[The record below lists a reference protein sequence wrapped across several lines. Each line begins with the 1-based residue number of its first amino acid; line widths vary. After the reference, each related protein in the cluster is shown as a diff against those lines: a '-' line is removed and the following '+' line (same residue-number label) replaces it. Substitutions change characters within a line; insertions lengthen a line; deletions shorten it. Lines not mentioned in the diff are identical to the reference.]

1 MIRRRRHHGGGVIV
15 FTFIFALLLTV
26 IPLPDWALTLRP
38 DWVGLVLIYWC
49 MALPDRVG
57 VTTGWFMGLMVDLL
71 TGTLLG
77 QHALSLT
84 VVAYV
89 TLNFHQRLRLV
100 PVWQQSLTILV
111 LLVLHQLLSLW
122 ISRIIGRPGVPWH
135 FWTPSLLG
143 MIIWPL
149 VYATLRGMRRGFRVN

>member
-1 MIRRRRHHGGGVIV
+1 MIRGRHHGGGVIV
-15 FTFIFALLLTV
+15 FTFIIALLLTV
-26 IPLPDWALTLRP
+26 IPLPDWARYMRP

-49 MALPDRVG
+49 MALPERVG
-57 VTTGWFMGLMVDLL
+57 VATGWFLGLMVDLL

-84 VVAYV
+84 VVAYIA
-89 TLNFHQRLRLV
+89 LKFHLRLRLV
-100 PVWQQSLTILV
+100 PVWQQSLTVLV

-122 ISRIIGRPGVPWH
+122 ISRIIGRPGAPWF
-135 FWTPSLLG
+135 FWMPSVLG

-149 VYATLRGMRRGFRVN
+149 VYATLRGLRRGFRVN

>member
-1 MIRRRRHHGGGVIV
+1 MIRSRHHGGGVII
-15 FTFIFALLLTV
+15 FTFIVALLLTV
-26 IPLPDWALTLRP
+26 IPLPDSVRYLRP

-57 VTTGWFMGLMVDLL
+57 VTTGWFAGLMVDML

-84 VVAYV
+84 IIAWL
-89 TLNFHQRLRLV
+89 TQKFHQRLRLV

-111 LLVLHQLLSLW
+111 LLVLHQLLALW
-122 ISRIIGRPGVPWH
+122 ISRIIGRPGAPWF
-135 FWTPSLLG
+135 FWMPSVLG

-149 VYATLRGMRRGFRVN
+149 MHTTLRGLRRGFRVN

>member
-15 FTFIFALLLTV
+15 FTFIIALLLTV

-84 VVAYV
+84 IVAYV

-135 FWTPSLLG
+135 FWAPSLLG

>member
-1 MIRRRRHHGGGVIV
+1 MIRSRHHGGGVII
-15 FTFIFALLLTV
+15 FTFIVALLLTV
-26 IPLPDWALTLRP
+26 IPLPDSVRYLRP

-57 VTTGWFMGLMVDLL
+57 VTTGWFVGLMVDLL

-84 VVAYV
+84 IVAWL
-89 TLNFHQRLRLV
+89 TQKFHQRLRLV

-111 LLVLHQLLSLW
+111 LLVLHQLLALW
-122 ISRIIGRPGVPWH
+122 ISRIIGRPGAPWF
-135 FWTPSLLG
+135 FWMPSVLG

-149 VYATLRGMRRGFRVN
+149 VHSTLRGMRRGFRVN

>member
-1 MIRRRRHHGGGVIV
+1 MIRSRHHGGGVII
-15 FTFIFALLLTV
+15 FTFIIALLMTV
-26 IPLPDWALTLRP
+26 IPLPDPVRYLRP

-49 MALPDRVG
+49 MALPERVG
-57 VTTGWFMGLMVDLL
+57 VTTGWFVGLLVDLL

-84 VVAYV
+84 IVAYL
-89 TLNFHQRLRLV
+89 TQKFHQRLRLV

-111 LLVLHQLLSLW
+111 LLVLHQLLALW
-122 ISRIIGRPGVPWH
+122 ISRIIGRPGVPWN
-135 FWTPSLLG
+135 FWMPSVLG

-149 VYATLRGMRRGFRVN
+149 VHTTLRGLRLGFRVN

>member
-1 MIRRRRHHGGGVIV
+1 MIRSRHHGGGVII
-15 FTFIFALLLTV
+15 FTFIIALLLTV
-26 IPLPDWALTLRP
+26 IPLPDPVRYLRP

-49 MALPDRVG
+49 MALPERVG
-57 VTTGWFMGLMVDLL
+57 VTTGWFVGLMVDLL

-84 VVAYV
+84 IVAYL
-89 TLNFHQRLRLV
+89 TQKFHQRLRLV

-111 LLVLHQLLSLW
+111 LLVLHQLLALW
-122 ISRIIGRPGVPWH
+122 ISRIIGRPGVPWN
-135 FWTPSLLG
+135 FWMPSVLG

-149 VYATLRGMRRGFRVN
+149 VHTTLRGMRRGFRVN